1 MAETTAE
8 ELAKLKG
15 SVDVLTGN
23 LNQMFLLVMG
33 CLIFCEYVFIVLVV
47 LTLVPFFVAAT
58 ILFS

>member
-8 ELAKLKG
+8 ELAKLDG
-15 SVDVLTGN
+15 SVAVLTGN

-33 CLIFCEYVFIVLVV
+33 CLIFCEYVFIVLVL
-47 LTLVPFFVAAT
+47 LTLVTFFVAAI